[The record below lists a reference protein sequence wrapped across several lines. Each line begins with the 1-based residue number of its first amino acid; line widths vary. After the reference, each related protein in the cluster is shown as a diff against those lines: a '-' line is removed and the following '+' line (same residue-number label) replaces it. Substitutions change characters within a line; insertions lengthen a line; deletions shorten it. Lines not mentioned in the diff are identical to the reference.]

1 MGTNKY
7 RWNQRGENCKANGEK
22 TSGADRTRFGHL
34 HVCDGPSTQLCDG
47 NTTFTQQNIDTM
59 VEEVEAA
66 RAVEAMSV
74 LAMEL
79 ALVDQVGPVATTAM
93 SGRI

>member
-1 MGTNKY
+1 
-7 RWNQRGENCKANGEK
+7 
-22 TSGADRTRFGHL
+22 
-34 HVCDGPSTQLCDG
+34 
-47 NTTFTQQNIDTM
+47 M